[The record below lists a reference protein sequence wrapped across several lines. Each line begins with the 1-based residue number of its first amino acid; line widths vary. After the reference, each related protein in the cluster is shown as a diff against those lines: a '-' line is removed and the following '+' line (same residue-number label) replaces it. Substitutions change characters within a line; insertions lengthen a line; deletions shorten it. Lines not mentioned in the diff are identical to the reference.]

1 MLRPSAA
8 VTTAFVL
15 AACYLPEVPA
25 LAQGAR
31 AGNVRVVMRANPGT
45 VPADAKSRA
54 VIRIEVR
61 DQQDRPVL
69 DGTPIFCHT
78 SLGLLSTGSAGGQE
92 AMTVSSSG
100 GFATVYATSDTP
112 GAAVVSASVQ
122 ESRGEV
128 VVQFLPEGE
137 VAQRYARVVDVKG
150 AWVAYCVELN
160 QIRARDGA
168 RAKVGSLV
176 FQDVDRLEVRVDELT
191 VRGWGGEIS
200 LKGETVDVEEFFY
213 DLGASRGV
221 FRRFSDEGVEW
232 VRFNQYLLHDSG
244 PEWDI
249 PQDAFRPDERD
260 NQTWFVCRGAQ
271 FFIGQKVVVKHAT
284 VYVEDQKVFSFPP
297 YWVIGLAG
305 YTGASNT
312 QTLGLSSRGGLAV
325 DFPYFYRV
333 TDGWSGSVRIRKG
346 ASGTS
351 FVARDGWSVGVT
363 EEYDDGIAKGFLEAD
378 GLGRPDWGL
387 QWQDERP
394 ILGDSQ
400 GFFNVS
406 WPDHRSLFA
415 DASIYRYQSSYRFNL
430 RGQYDNPWNGA
441 ESMSM
446 AGEWLTEPRTLG
458 PTYSYRLGTML
469 GARRQLWDDKGW
481 VMENELY
488 ASLDIDP
495 WRLSSRTQL
504 RPSLSHLYAWDTSKY
519 AQNASRAEFRLDH
532 TFTPSTRMGLNYYL
546 TYRTGQTSRYGVN
559 HLLGLNFTTAS
570 GGKWSSYLNASYDLT
585 EDDRYASLGFD
596 YYPSRGWR
604 LGLLGTHYSYADAEF
619 SDVELE
625 LAKALGNKELGLRYS
640 IDSGRLSLELGGFG
654 LGR

>member
-8 VTTAFVL
+8 VTTALVL
-15 AACYLPEVPA
+15 AACHLAAIPA
-25 LAQGAR
+25 SAQGAR
-31 AGNVRVVMRANPGT
+31 AENVRVVMRANPGT

-78 SLGLLSTGSAGGQE
+78 SLGLLSTGSAGGQQ

-100 GFATVYATSDTP
+100 GFATLYATSDTS
-112 GAAVVSASVQ
+112 GSAVVSASVQ
-122 ESRGEV
+122 ESRGQV

-232 VRFNQYLLHDSG
+232 VRFNQYLLRDSG
-244 PEWDI
+244 QEWEIPE
-249 PQDAFRPDERD
+249 DAFRPDERD

-312 QTLGLSSRGGLAV
+312 QTLGLSSQGGLAV

-351 FVARDGWSVGVT
+351 FVARDGWSVGIT

-394 ILGDSQ
+394 IFGDSQ
-400 GFFNVS
+400 GFLNVS

-430 RGQYDNPWNGA
+430 RGQYDNPWNGE

-458 PTYSYRLGTML
+458 PTSSFRLGTML
-469 GARRQLWDDKGW
+469 GARRHLWDDKGW

-488 ASLDIDP
+488 ASIDIDP

-504 RPSLSHLYAWDTSKY
+504 RPSLSHLYAWDTSKF

-532 TFTPSTRMGLNYYL
+532 TFTPSTRLGLNYYL

-559 HLLGLNFTTAS
+559 HLLGLNLTTAS
-570 GGKWSSYLNASYDLT
+570 GGKWSSFLNASYDLT

-596 YYPSRGWR
+596 YYLSRGWR
-604 LGLLGTHYSYADAEF
+604 MGVLGTHYSYADAEF

-640 IDSGRLSLELGGFG
+640 LDSGRLSLELGGFG